1 MRLFGDWRVVF
12 NREQV
17 CIGKG
22 VSCLSFLCT
31 WENTFRKKFEN
42 NLEYEIDVTA
52 NSVRKKGVNV
62 VIFFFFVLSETSS

>member
-17 CIGKG
+17 GIGKG
-22 VSCLSFLCT
+22 VSYLSFSCT

-52 NSVRKKGVNV
+52 NSWKNA
-62 VIFFFFVLSETSS
+62 IVLEKRE